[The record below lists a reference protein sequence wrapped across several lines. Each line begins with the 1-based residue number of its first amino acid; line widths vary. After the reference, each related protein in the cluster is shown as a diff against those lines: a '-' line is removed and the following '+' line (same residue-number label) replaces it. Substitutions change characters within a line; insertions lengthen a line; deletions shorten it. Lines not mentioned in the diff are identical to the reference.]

1 MRQFGRVGKRF
12 ITSVKIVNGPHSRAI
27 VQRPPDID
35 RPGVEFRYPALTCRV
50 DRNSLVKSGQVVQLP
65 NGDYYL
71 VADHSKTADAHT
83 HHLFRCDRQVVW
95 SRMATIDDPLTGVA
109 KADGPVV
116 LADDLWVMWER
127 VRREF
132 ADLTIRVEQETH
144 LLATGADVQLG
155 DLIDDMRVK
164 RVNTA
169 LGVKILELEG

>member
-1 MRQFGRVGKRF
+1 MGRIGKRF
-12 ITSVKIVNGPHSRAI
+12 ITSVKIVNGPHTRAI

-35 RPGVEFRYPALTCRV
+35 RPGTEYRYPALTCRV
-50 DRNSLVKSGQVVQLP
+50 ERDSLLRSGHVVQLP
-65 NGDYYL
+65 SGDYYL
-71 VADHSKTADAHT
+71 VADHSKTIDAHT

-95 SRMATIDDPLTGVA
+95 SRATTIDDPLTGLPRS
-109 KADGPVV
+109 DERTV

-132 ADLTIRVEQETH
+132 ADLNPRIEQETH

-155 DLIDDMRVK
+155 DLINDMRVK

-169 LGVKILELEG
+169 LGVKILELEA